1 MRLLGFI
8 CCDISLTCHE
18 EMSNDLSDEDNF
30 VEDITGQL
38 KIGKSFT
45 ALRDHDASLSIRLA
59 LMSVIGCGRDSER

>member
-1 MRLLGFI
+1 
-8 CCDISLTCHE
+8 
-18 EMSNDLSDEDNF
+18 MSNDLSDEDNF